1 MKFEFYLAKKS
12 LFQKHKSKYVS
23 FIRLLAILGLTIGV
37 VALLITIGILN
48 GFEKNMIDK
57 ITGFDGHIR
66 LLSLRNDRMN
76 GNDSLQERL
85 MENDYAIYS
94 APFINS
100 EAMLRNKDETEGI
113 LLECMSETDFRKIMF
128 PSKELIQGELK
139 FDILNREIPGIY
151 LGKGIAQNIF
161 VEVGDTLDIL
171 VMKGTPSMFNPLKIH
186 QAIVTGIF
194 TTGMKEYDK
203 SLAYTSLIAGKK
215 IFDMVKSITGYN
227 ILLNDASLAKEM
239 SEWIGNNLSFPYY
252 STTWKERNSILFKW
266 LDTQKAPIMIVFS
279 LIALVAIVNII
290 STLIMLILVKEKDIA
305 ILKSMGMKPSKI
317 KKVVIAEGMII
328 SIMGIILGT
337 VVAKILEF
345 IQMKYGLFKISA
357 DVYFIDKI
365 PIDISLL
372 SILIVSIIGMILAVI
387 ASYIPARKASKIK
400 PVEILRY
407 E

>member
-23 FIRLLAILGLTIGV
+23 FIRLLAILGLMIGV
-37 VALLITIGILN
+37 VALLITVGILN
-48 GFEKNMIDK
+48 GFEENMIDK

-66 LLSLRNDRMN
+66 LLSLKNDRMKD
-76 GNDSLQERL
+76 NDSLQQKL
-85 MENDYAIYS
+85 MKNDYAIYS

-100 EAMLRNKDETEGI
+100 EAMLRNNGETEGI
-113 LLECMSETDFRKIMF
+113 MLECMSENDFRKIMF
-128 PSKELIQGELK
+128 PSKELVSGELK
-139 FDILNREIPGIY
+139 FDIKNSEIPGIY
-151 LGKGIAQNIF
+151 LGKGIAQDISI
-161 VEVGDTLDIL
+161 EVGDTLDIL
-171 VMKGTPSMFNPLKIH
+171 VMNGTPSMFNPLKIH
-186 QAIVTGIF
+186 PAIVTGIF
-194 TTGMKEYDK
+194 TTGMKEYD
-203 SLAYTSLIAGKK
+203 
-215 IFDMVKSITGYN
+215 
-227 ILLNDASLAKEM
+227 ILLSDASLADRM
-239 SEWIGNNLSFPYY
+239 SEWIGKNLSFPYY
-252 STTWKERNSILFKW
+252 STTWRERNSILFMW
-266 LDTQKAPIMIVFS
+266 LDTQKVPIMIVFG

-328 SIMGIILGT
+328 SVVGIIFGT
-337 VVAKILEF
+337 IIAKILEF
-345 IQMKYGLFKISA
+345 VQMKFGLFKISA

-372 SILIVSIIGMILAVI
+372 SIFIVTIGGLILSII
-387 ASYIPARKASKIK
+387 ASYIPARKASQIK

>member
-57 ITGFDGHIR
+57 ITGFDGHVR
-66 LLSLRNDRMN
+66 LLSLRNDRIKD
-76 GNDSLQERL
+76 NDSLQKKL
-85 MENDYAIYS
+85 MKNEYVVYS

-100 EAMLRNKDETEGI
+100 EAMLRNEGETEGI
-113 LLECMSETDFRKIMF
+113 LLECMSETDFRRIMF
-128 PSKELIQGELK
+128 PSKELMQGELK
-139 FDILNREIPGIY
+139 FDLPNSEIPGIY
-151 LGKGIAQNIF
+151 LGKGIAQNIS
-161 VEVGDTLDIL
+161 VEIGDTLDIL
-171 VMKGTPSMFNPLKIH
+171 VMNGTPSMFNPLKIH
-186 QAIVTGIF
+186 PAIVTGIF

-215 IFDMVKSITGYN
+215 VFDMSKSITGYN

-239 SEWIGNNLSFPYY
+239 SEWIENNFSFPYY
-252 STTWKERNSILFKW
+252 STTWRERNSILFKW
-266 LDTQKAPIMIVFS
+266 LDTQKAPVMIVFG

-328 SIMGIILGT
+328 SIMGIVFGT
-337 VVAKILEF
+337 IIAKILEF
-345 IQMKYGLFKISA
+345 VQMRFGLFKISA

-365 PIDISLL
+365 PIDISIL
-372 SILIVSIIGMILAVI
+372 SILIVSIIGLILAVI

>member
-66 LLSLRNDRMN
+66 LLSLRNDRMK

-100 EAMLRNKDETEGI
+100 EAMLRNKGETEGI

-139 FDILNREIPGIY
+139 FDISNSEIPGIY

-215 IFDMVKSITGYN
+215 IFDMSKSITGYN

-239 SEWIGNNLSFPYY
+239 SEWIGKNLSFPYY

>member
-37 VALLITIGILN
+37 VALLITVGILN
-48 GFEKNMIDK
+48 GFEENMIDK

-66 LLSLRNDRMN
+66 LLSLKNDKMKD
-76 GNDSLQERL
+76 NDSLQQKL
-85 MENDYAIYS
+85 MKNNYAIYS

-100 EAMLRNKDETEGI
+100 EAMLRNNGETEGI
-113 LLECMSETDFRKIMF
+113 MLECMSENDFRKIMF
-128 PSKELIQGELK
+128 PSKELVSGELK
-139 FDILNREIPGIY
+139 FDIKNSEIPGIY
-151 LGKGIAQNIF
+151 LGKGIAQDISI
-161 VEVGDTLDIL
+161 EVGDTLDIL
-171 VMKGTPSMFNPLKIH
+171 VMNGTPSMFNPLKIH
-186 QAIVTGIF
+186 PAIVTGIF

-203 SLAYTSLIAGKK
+203 SLAYTSLITGKK
-215 IFDMVKSITGYN
+215 IFAMNETITGYN
-227 ILLNDASLAKEM
+227 ILLSDASLADRM
-239 SEWIGNNLSFPYY
+239 SEWIGKNLSFPYY
-252 STTWKERNSILFKW
+252 STTWRERNSILFMW
-266 LDTQKAPIMIVFS
+266 LDTQKVPIMIVFG

-328 SIMGIILGT
+328 SVVGIIFGT
-337 VVAKILEF
+337 IIAKILEF
-345 IQMKYGLFKISA
+345 VQMKFGLFKISA

-372 SILIVSIIGMILAVI
+372 SIFIVTIGGLILSII
-387 ASYIPARKASKIK
+387 ASYIPARKASQIK